1 MKALGPSP
9 VARSRQGVGV
19 FRLWG
24 RRLELEKDQ
33 ISVGVLFST
42 TGPYATLGREG
53 YDGALTAIAE
63 INQGGQ
69 YPFTLRPEIRDP
81 AGNTEA
87 YASLC
92 RDIVKSSDPE
102 FVVGCTTSWSR
113 KEVIPV
119 LEKTGTHLWYPCP
132 YEGFEANDH
141 VVYLG
146 ACPNQHVV
154 PLLGY
159 ILPRY
164 GLNPALVGSNYI
176 WGWETN
182 RIARELVERAGGV
195 VKAERFVPLGDT
207 DIAHIVAEIRQKR
220 PDFVFNTLIGP
231 SSQAFVDAYYA
242 LGREDPSF
250 APENRPIVSCN
261 WTEDEVAMLGV
272 RAAGH
277 YSTAPYFQ
285 SMATPANAAML
296 TTAARFAAHRQ
307 HISAFFVQAYAA
319 VNAIARGIAATGT
332 ARAEAV
338 LAHSKASAFSSPLGV
353 LRIHAETNHAILTPQ
368 IGRALADGGFE
379 IVSAAVEPV
388 APDPY
393 LIHLDQSAATAPT
406 EKNGPAVPHLRLIK

>member
-1 MKALGPSP
+1 MGCVWGLCFFEVRVKTF
-9 VARSRQGVGV
+9 RVGI
-19 FRLWG
+19 LY
-24 RRLELEKDQ
+24 
-33 ISVGVLFST
+33 ST
-42 TGPYATLGREG
+42 TGPYGAIGRDCRAGAEFAIEELAKAG
-53 YDGALTAIAE
+53 GPVRIEPVFGDPGGQPERYLDLIRAMLRDDQCRNVIGTITSLSRKDVIPLVEKYDGL
-63 INQGGQ
+63 
-69 YPFTLRPEIRDP
+69 
-81 AGNTEA
+81 
-87 YASLC
+87 
-92 RDIVKSSDPE
+92 
-102 FVVGCTTSWSR
+102 
-113 KEVIPV
+113 
-119 LEKTGTHLWYPCP
+119 LWYICP

>member
-1 MKALGPSP
+1 ME
-9 VARSRQGVGV
+9 Q
-19 FRLWG
+19 
-24 RRLELEKDQ
+24 EKEK
-33 ISVGVLFST
+33 IAIGVLFST

-53 YDGALTAIAE
+53 YDGALTAISE
-63 INQGGQ
+63 INQSDI
-69 YPFTLRPEIRDP
+69 YPFAFRPEIRDP

-92 RDIVKSSDPE
+92 RDIVEASDPE

-132 YEGFEANDH
+132 YEGFETNDH
-141 VVYLG
+141 VVYMG

-154 PLLGY
+154 PLLDY
-159 ILPRY
+159 ILPRH

-176 WGWETN
+176 WGWETS
-182 RIARELVERAGGV
+182 RIARELVERAGGA

-231 SSQAFVDAYYA
+231 SSHAFVDAYHA

-250 APENRPIVSCN
+250 APERRPIVSCN
-261 WTEDEVAMLGV
+261 WTEDEVAALGV

-285 SMATPANAAML
+285 SLATSANTELLA
-296 TTAARFAAHRQ
+296 TAARFAAHRQ
-307 HISAFFVQAYAA
+307 RISAFFVQAYCA
-319 VNAIARGIAATGT
+319 VHVIARGIAATGE
-332 ARAEAV
+332 ARADAV
-338 LAHSKASAFSSPLGV
+338 LAHSKKTDFSSPLGA
-353 LRIHAETNHAILTPQ
+353 LRIHAQTNHAILTPH
-368 IGRALADGGFE
+368 IGRAFAEGGFE
-379 IVSAAVEPV
+379 IVSESAEPIV
-388 APDPY
+388 PDPY
-393 LIHLDQSAATAPT
+393 LIHLDQSAAAAATD
-406 EKNGPAVPHLRLIK
+406 KNGTAVPFLRLIK